1 MMCVHVSLTALD
13 NILVNLLSVFLGNY
27 NVIANLLVAN
37 LKGI

>member
-13 NILVNLLSVFLGNY
+13 NINSLSVFLGNY
-27 NVIANLLVAN
+27 NVTANLLVAI